1 MSFQPYHPSRLGLV
15 VPEDLQTGALATDR
29 TFAFDG
35 VLEWSADDP
44 TQIAR
49 HPVEL
54 GLKAVT
60 DARLKGEPQRVQV
73 TFLLTDTPDD
83 PNPFV
88 LAEWREIET
97 YREAG
102 RYVAKGAKSVVSSA
116 AASYDPRGNPDALDR
131 CVRRL
136 EDFKRFAAANE
147 PVTLS
152 VPGGT
157 WRRMGIGTVRHRPQ
171 GQGAALAVEVQF
183 EELRI
188 VSLRTVAQI
197 PDADLAAAGYGG
209 GGANGSTFVEV
220 GIFGGD

>member
-1 MSFQPYHPSRLGLV
+1 MSFAPYHPSRLGLV
-15 VPEDLQTGALATDR
+15 IPEDLRTGALIADR

-44 TQIAR
+44 TTIAR

-54 GLKAVT
+54 GAKAVT
-60 DARLKGEPQRVQV
+60 DARLKADPVRVQA

-83 PNPFV
+83 PSPFV
-88 LAEWREIET
+88 LSEWREIET

-136 EDFKRFAAANE
+136 GDFQRFAAGNE

-157 WRRMGIGTVRHRPQ
+157 WRRMAIGSVQWQPQ
-171 GQGAALAVEVQF
+171 GQGAALTVRVQF

-197 PDADLAAAGYGG
+197 PDADLAAAGFGG
-209 GGANGSTFVEV
+209 GGASGSTFVEV
-220 GIFGGD
+220 GVFGGG